1 MQHFYLEWLTVNLL
15 AEAERAL
22 STSSIRYLIF
32 QSEPRCAASGE
43 TIPGNGLAPA
53 IRRVGRKVLLN
64 HGLFL
69 DWVAGKDISQ
79 IDPSALMRDAE
90 WLPNGKR
97 EGQEPVSRHPT
108 RDDSTPGSFKI
119 NLSAKLG
126 QPPAPGVALPTPPTK
141 PGRRS

>member
-64 HGLFL
+64 HGLFRL
-69 DWVAGKDISQ
+69 GRRENISQ

-108 RDDSTPGSFKI
+108 RDDSP
-119 NLSAKLG
+119 
-126 QPPAPGVALPTPPTK
+126 
-141 PGRRS
+141 RRVVSKSI